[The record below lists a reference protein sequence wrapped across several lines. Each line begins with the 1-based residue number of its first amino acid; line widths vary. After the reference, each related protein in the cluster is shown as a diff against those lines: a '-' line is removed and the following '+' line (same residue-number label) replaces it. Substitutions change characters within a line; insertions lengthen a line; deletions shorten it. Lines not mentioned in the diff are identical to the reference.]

1 MAHTPLTDTDNR
13 LQPVS
18 DASWWRPL
26 VVAGEWSGEIVSELA
41 ALREDF
47 VVPKYRWSAFAGTY
61 LDAALRVHDVTT
73 IVLAGGLTDIGI
85 AATAFSA
92 KDLDYNLVIPYDA
105 LTASER
111 DNHDQLVTRIFPRIA
126 RLRAATPTSRWASS
140 PSSWGRSSGSRSSCR
155 TSSAPAARRAR
166 VRSRARGPTVTRSR
180 PSTSTR
186 SSTSTPGSWTTARST
201 SSRSRS
207 SSPLLYSLPPR

>member
-1 MAHTPLTDTDNR
+1 M
-13 LQPVS
+13 
-18 DASWWRPL
+18 
-26 VVAGEWSGEIVSELA
+26 SELA

-61 LDAALRVHDVTT
+61 LDAALRVHGVTT

-111 DNHDQLVTRIFPRIA
+111 DNHDQLVKRIFPRM
-126 RLRAATPTSRWASS
+126 
-140 PSSWGRSSGSRSSCR
+140 
-155 TSSAPAARRAR
+155 AR
-166 VRSRARGPTVTRSR
+166 VR
-180 PSTSTR
+180 
-186 SSTSTPGSWTTARST
+186 TTDEVLR
-201 SSRSRS
+201 
-207 SSPLLYSLPPR
+207 LLA

>member
-47 VVPKYRWSAFAGTY
+47 VVPKYRWSAFAGTS

-73 IVLAGGLTDIGI
+73 VVLAGGLTDIGI

-92 KDLDYNLVIPYDA
+92 KDLDYELVLPHDA
-105 LTASER
+105 LTARER
-111 DNHDQLVTRIFPRIA
+111 DQHERRQK
-126 RLRAATPTSRWASS
+126 RA
-140 PSSWGRSSGSRSSCR
+140 
-155 TSSAPAARRAR
+155 
-166 VRSRARGPTVTRSR
+166 
-180 PSTSTR
+180 
-186 SSTSTPGSWTTARST
+186 TPGSARQ
-201 SSRSRS
+201 R
-207 SSPLLYSLPPR
+207 